1 MHRMKRTATLADI
14 GRLRLSA
21 IIRTNSMETA
31 SAAMEAAVAGGF
43 RMVEFTLTT
52 PGAMQ
57 LIEQFATRR
66 ELLVGAGTVL
76 TIDEARAA
84 VKAGARFLVSPIT
97 DATVIRE
104 AAALDVVCIP
114 GAFTPTEMMTAK
126 RLGAD
131 IVKLFPAPADVAE
144 HVFAILAPLP
154 HLKIFPTAGVTL
166 DNFRAILRAGAFG
179 VGFVKSL
186 FDPALLA
193 KGDYA
198 AIQRNAEQIHSLFMD
213 VG

>member
-1 MHRMKRTATLADI
+1 MITSRRQVTLTEI
-14 GRLRLSA
+14 GRLRASA
-21 IIRTNSMETA
+21 IIRTNAMETA
-31 SAAMEAAVAGGF
+31 AAAMEAAVAGGF

-52 PGAMQ
+52 PGALE
-57 LIEQFATRR
+57 LIRQFAARPDI
-66 ELLVGAGTVL
+66 LVGAGTVL
-76 TIDEARAA
+76 TVEEARAA

-97 DATVIRE
+97 DAAIIKE

-114 GAFTPTEMMTAK
+114 GTFTPTEMTTAD

-131 IVKLFPAPADVAE
+131 IVKLFPAPAEVAE
-144 HVFAILAPLP
+144 YVAAILAPLP
-154 HLKIFPTAGVTL
+154 HLKIFPTAGVTA

-193 KGDYA
+193 KRDYA
-198 AIQRNAEQIHSLFMD
+198 AIERKAREIHSLVRD

>member
-1 MHRMKRTATLADI
+1 
-14 GRLRLSA
+14 
-21 IIRTNSMETA
+21 
-31 SAAMEAAVAGGF
+31 MEAAVAGGF

-52 PGAMQ
+52 PGALELVQ
-57 LIEQFATRR
+57 QFAVRP
-66 ELLVGAGTVL
+66 EMLVGAGTVL
-76 TIDEARAA
+76 TVDDARAA
-84 VKAGARFLVSPIT
+84 VRAGARFLVSPVT
-97 DATVIRE
+97 DAAVIKE
-104 AAALDVVCIP
+104 AAALDAVCIP
-114 GAFTPTEMMTAK
+114 GAFTPTEMMTAH

-144 HVFAILAPLP
+144 YVSAILAPLP
-154 HLKIFPTAGVTL
+154 HLKIFPTAGVTAE
-166 DNFRAILRAGAFG
+166 NFRAILRAGAFG

-198 AIQRNAEQIHSLFMD
+198 AIQRKAAEIHSLFMD

>member
-1 MHRMKRTATLADI
+1 MNTSHRPATLSEI

-21 IIRTNSMETA
+21 IIRTNAMKTA
-31 SAAMEAAVAGGF
+31 ADAMEAAVAGGF
-43 RMVEFTLTT
+43 RLVEFTLTT
-52 PGAMQ
+52 PGAME
-57 LIEQFATRR
+57 LIQRFAARP

-76 TIDEARAA
+76 TVEEARAS

-97 DATVIRE
+97 DAAVIKE

-114 GAFTPTEMMTAK
+114 GAFTPTEMMTAH

-131 IVKLFPAPADVAE
+131 IVKLFPSPADVAE
-144 HVFAILAPLP
+144 HVAAILAPLP
-154 HLKIFPTAGVTL
+154 HLKIFPTAGVTA

-179 VGFVKSL
+179 AGFVKSL

-198 AIQRNAEQIHSLFMD
+198 AIQRKAAEIHSLFRE